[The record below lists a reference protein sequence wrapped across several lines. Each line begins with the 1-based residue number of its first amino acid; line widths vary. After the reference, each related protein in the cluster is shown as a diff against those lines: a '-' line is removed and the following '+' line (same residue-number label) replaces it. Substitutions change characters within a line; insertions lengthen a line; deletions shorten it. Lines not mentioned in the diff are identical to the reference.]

1 MPALYTECNNPDINQ
16 DVFIPKPRDP
26 TYIEEQ
32 RRLGHRDPKENPG
45 THKTRTFGPLGF
57 RDVGTQGAWGPMD
70 LGIVDPGSLP
80 SKLVLAR
87 TASKLCF
94 RQHDVEPELQT
105 CFSVLNKKFLPRM
118 R

>member
-57 RDVGTQGAWGPMD
+57 RDVGAWGPMD
-70 LGIVDPGSLP
+70 LGIVDPGSLS
-80 SKLVLAR
+80 SKLVQAR
-87 TASKLCF
+87 IASKLCY
-94 RQHDVEPELQT
+94 RQYDVEPELQT
-105 CFSVLNKKFLPRM
+105 GFQEFDEKFLPRM

>member
-1 MPALYTECNNPDINQ
+1 M
-16 DVFIPKPRDP
+16 FIPKPRDP

-57 RDVGTQGAWGPMD
+57 RDVGAWGPMD
-70 LGIVDPGSLP
+70 LAIVDPGSLS

-105 CFSVLNKKFLPRM
+105 CFRVPNEKSLPRM